1 MGTNENA
8 RENGN
13 TSRGTE
19 DRKVIEEL
27 LTETSQ
33 VVSPDAELYY
43 FQIQFTDDTQRIAHR
58 KKILSELDNALDI
71 WTARPEIEEI
81 GSSDLGIGLLIE
93 TRIDPKTI
101 VEALDNDCLDTVDYW
116 TIDPDA
122 FELDVATTPKS
133 ENEAVTA
140 EFDQLR
146 QQYADGSG
154 GNAGN
159 LGSESFEFTEPQ
171 SVRFSEDEIEFEELL
186 GETNDKNGVTSE
198 APAQHHRPES
208 LVGALVAELEDGVA
222 ADDNAA
228 MLRELL
234 AQKQSSNSIAVRL
247 EHVQSRMDTFTAY
260 LDSLEEF
267 LDEEGTAQQLL
278 EELRADIDG
287 LRDELQTAADEREE
301 LRRRVAELE
310 TNTPSTDEV
319 ETEFAQVK
327 RNVETASTTL
337 QQEIDDLDARVK
349 TMQADLDEQTAW
361 RQQLRAAVTTTDSD
375 GEVPSEQ

>member
-1 MGTNENA
+1 
-8 RENGN
+8 
-13 TSRGTE
+13 
-19 DRKVIEEL
+19 
-27 LTETSQ
+27 
-33 VVSPDAELYY
+33 
-43 FQIQFTDDTQRIAHR
+43 
-58 KKILSELDNALDI
+58 
-71 WTARPEIEEI
+71 
-81 GSSDLGIGLLIE
+81 
-93 TRIDPKTI
+93 
-101 VEALDNDCLDTVDYW
+101 
-116 TIDPDA
+116 
-122 FELDVATTPKS
+122 
-133 ENEAVTA
+133 
-140 EFDQLR
+140 
-146 QQYADGSG
+146 
-154 GNAGN
+154 
-159 LGSESFEFTEPQ
+159 
-171 SVRFSEDEIEFEELL
+171 
-186 GETNDKNGVTSE
+186 
-198 APAQHHRPES
+198 
-208 LVGALVAELEDGVA
+208 
-222 ADDNAA
+222 
-228 MLRELL
+228 
-234 AQKQSSNSIAVRL
+234 
-247 EHVQSRMDTFTAY
+247 MDTFTAY